1 MPKLTSL
8 VALAFLVCDANATSA
23 QAAVV
28 TVGSPLTAT
37 FTVQSINVFATFANT
52 TLPEAGA
59 NTVSPITGTVIRWRL
74 LDADGGPFKL
84 RVLRPAGGST
94 FTGVATSAGETP
106 ANHGLQTFTTSLPV
120 QAGDLIGLDNAH
132 VTGDHIGTA
141 PVAGAEFSYWSPPL
155 ADGASLARTGGQ
167 AVEMSFNA
175 EVQPPPVVSALGS
188 SSGPAA
194 GGTSVLIAGTDLE
207 NTTSVTFGGIPAA
220 FGQVTESSL
229 VATTPPS
236 AAGPVLVT
244 VKTLAGSSTA
254 TQSFSYQNAPA
265 ASPPA
270 SPAPVP
276 TPVPNPT
283 PGKTCT
289 VPKLAGKSLKV
300 SKTKIKGADC
310 KVGKVTKKKGAKAA
324 TGKVVGQSE
333 KPGTVVPAGTVVKVT
348 LGKG

>member
-1 MPKLTSL
+1 VSP
-8 VALAFLVCDANATSA
+8 VQVRP
-23 QAAVV
+23 
-28 TVGSPLTAT
+28 SPL
-37 FTVQSINVFATFANT
+37 
-52 TLPEAGA
+52 

-84 RVLRPAGGST
+84 RVLRPAAGSA
-94 FTGVATSAGETP
+94 FTGVATSAGQTP
-106 ANHGLQTFTTSLPV
+106 ANQGLQTFTTSLSI
-120 QAGDLIGLDNAH
+120 QAGDLIGLDNAQA
-132 VTGDHIGTA
+132 TGDHIGTTA
-141 PVAGAEFSYWSPPL
+141 VAGAEFSYWLPPL
-155 ADGASLARTGGQ
+155 ADGASLPRTGGQ
-167 AVEMSFNA
+167 AVEMAFDA

-220 FGQVTESSL
+220 FGQVSESSL

-254 TQSFSYQNAPA
+254 TQSFSYQNPATSSSPAP
-265 ASPPA
+265 ASPPPI
-270 SPAPVP
+270 SAPV
-276 TPVPNPT
+276 
-283 PGKTCT
+283 KTCT
-289 VPKLAGKSLKV
+289 VPRLAGKSLKV

-310 KVGKVTKKKGAKAA
+310 KVGKVTKKKGAKGA
-324 TGKVVGQSE
+324 TGKVVGQSK
-333 KPGTVVPAGTVVKVT
+333 KPGTVVAAGTVVKVT